1 MPKTG
6 KPDPSDAQVMI
17 ALYEAQAAHNLGEVM
32 GYIWSNDFPTDFK
45 EFRKSFPPG
54 SNSTQERGL
63 YRALGYFETI
73 GTLYRN
79 NLISED
85 LIFDWLAVDM
95 TWARLKGFVLGVRK
109 EIGQSRMF
117 ENFEYMARR
126 CANWTS
132 PRSRPAPA
140 GARPAARRRPTVKR
154 TRAAA
159 KPTRPAANPTRPAAK
174 RTRAA
179 AKRTRPAA
187 KLTAA
192 TRRRATARRTPAARR
207 QG

>member
-132 PRSRPAPA
+132 PRSRPAPGRA
-140 GARPAARRRPTVKR
+140 SPAARRRP
-154 TRAAA
+154 AAA
-159 KPTRPAANPTRPAAK
+159 
-174 RTRAA
+174 
-179 AKRTRPAA
+179 RTRPAA
-187 KLTAA
+187 ARSRPAIARTRPTAA
-192 TRRRATARRTPAARR
+192 RSHSTAARTPSTAARGRSTARRTPAARR

>member
-6 KPDPSDAQVMI
+6 KPDTSDAQVVI

-54 SNSTQERGL
+54 SNSTQERDL
-63 YRALGYFETI
+63 YRALGYYETI

-132 PRSRPAPA
+132 PRSRPAA
-140 GARPAARRRPTVKR
+140 ARARPAAAR
-154 TRAAA
+154 TR
-159 KPTRPAANPTRPAAK
+159 PRAK
-174 RTRAA
+174 RTTAV
-179 AKRTRPAA
+179 KRTRPAA
-187 KLTAA
+187 ARARPTAA
-192 TRRRATARRTPAARR
+192 PTRPTATRGRATARRTAAVRR